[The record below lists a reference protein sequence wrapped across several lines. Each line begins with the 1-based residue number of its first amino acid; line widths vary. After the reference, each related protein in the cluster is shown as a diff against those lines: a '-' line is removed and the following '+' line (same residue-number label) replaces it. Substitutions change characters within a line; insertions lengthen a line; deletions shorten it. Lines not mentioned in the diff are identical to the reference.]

1 MSGIQLGS
9 GQITVFAVITKLVSP
24 CCHIYSFENI
34 RVIAFPVGSHE
45 SGKPDG
51 GSVNTCDNECQ
62 ENSS

>member
-1 MSGIQLGS
+1 VSGTELSPWRQLRAGEAAD
-9 GQITVFAVITKLVSP
+9 I
-24 CCHIYSFENI
+24 HIYSFENI